1 MTRRRIYLMRHAQ
14 VAYFEDGR
22 PVRPDLVP
30 LTEQGRE
37 QARAAAALLEG
48 IAFDRVVTSGLPRTL
63 ETARV
68 VAPSA
73 EPESWPDLREIEPGR
88 LTDIPEDE
96 IEQAFVTVWRDV
108 VPEDVRFLGGE
119 TIGSLLDRVLARV
132 DRMLGDPEWDVLLAV
147 LHGGVNRAIL
157 SYALPSGPQRLEPV
171 ADGLARAVKDARIAE
186 ELILGVRGL
195 GERVELE
202 RDVPRADV
210 RVELSRLMGLLHRM
224 LEIGEPRA
232 QILLDPVANWA
243 RAIVELEGR
252 RGKEAAAREDLPLRV
267 VDHVVAERPY
277 SRETLRRRPGRGDH
291 LGDEP
296 LRRVLDGRQL

>member
-14 VAYFEDGR
+14 VAYFDDGR

-96 IEQAFVTVWRDV
+96 IEEAFVTVWRDV

-119 TIGSLLDRVLARV
+119 TIGSLLDRVLAGV
-132 DRMLGDPEWDVLLAV
+132 DRLLGDPEWDVLLAV

-157 SYALPSGPQRLEPV
+157 SYALTGGRAFLGNFEQSPGCVNVLDV
-171 ADGLARAVKDARIAE
+171 GDDWVVRAVNISPTDPAHLHGRLRTME
-186 ELILGVRGL
+186 ELWR
-195 GERVELE
+195 EFR
-202 RDVPRADV
+202 PRA
-210 RVELSRLMGLLHRM
+210 
-224 LEIGEPRA
+224 
-232 QILLDPVANWA
+232 
-243 RAIVELEGR
+243 
-252 RGKEAAAREDLPLRV
+252 
-267 VDHVVAERPY
+267 
-277 SRETLRRRPGRGDH
+277 
-291 LGDEP
+291 
-296 LRRVLDGRQL
+296 